1 MQDLI
6 ILATSLLLIGCSAPQ
21 VNNHFEPSYRAQ
33 QYITGDDAAQI
44 AFTHAN
50 ATPENISRLEIETE
64 TFNGRM
70 IYEIEWTENGR
81 KYEYN
86 IDAATGSI
94 YDFETEVNYTSK

>member
-1 MQDLI
+1 MHDLM

-21 VNNHFEPSYRAQ
+21 TTNNFEPSYRAQ
-33 QYITGDDAAQI
+33 QYITSEDAAQI

-50 ATPENISRLEIETE
+50 TTLDNISRLEIETE

-70 IYEIEWTENGR
+70 IYEVEWTENGR